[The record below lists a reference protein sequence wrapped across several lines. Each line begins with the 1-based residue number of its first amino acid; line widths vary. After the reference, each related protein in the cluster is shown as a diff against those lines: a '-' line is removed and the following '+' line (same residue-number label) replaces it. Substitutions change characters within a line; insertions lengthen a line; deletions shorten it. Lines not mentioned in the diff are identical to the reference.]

1 MKDNKKIGGVA
12 QKIVSTVFFLV
23 TFAVLVYLYITVKYL
38 PFFLAAILVIMP
50 VTVNIFLHLFACKIP
65 SKKPEKKVFEE
76 GTKKS
81 KKFFSKCG
89 YIIKLCVYGI
99 ATAYNNTHKILQ
111 IIFII
116 GSFAGFQVL
125 FGIMLTKLTS
135 LYNPLNFVYP
145 IIFVILFVISIII
158 DKWIKHSEPENE
170 RTGAFF
176 HNSRVFFYLT
186 RVSLLFL
193 SIATVIKLLNFGE
206 LQKYLYYAL
215 IVVFYYA
222 SVLMLVSLV
231 VAFIK
236 KELTEKPK
244 IVIPLPFAGKDKN
257 DLSVLSFLE
266 NNTGITMRGLWSMK
280 LIKQIVP
287 YTVIAVA
294 ALFWISTGI
303 VQVESYQEAAVYR
316 MGVLQPET
324 LKPGIHLT
332 FPAPFDKVEYY
343 DTQKVNKV
351 SIGYVAKEDMDNL
364 WTGTHGS
371 SEHKLLLGDGNELV
385 SINLKIEYKISDLH
399 TYITKSSAPASVL
412 EAHAY
417 DLITQRVIVTNLE
430 TLLAVDRGAFTSEFK
445 EDLVEN
451 IEKHSIGIEIVS
463 VVMESIHPPLDIAN
477 IYQGVIGAE
486 IEAEETVKRAEDA
499 AEVTLTNANSVKEE
513 TINKAKAESYTKVAA
528 ATSSVSE
535 FMASVEADNE
545 NRDAYRYYKYLD
557 AISQSYGK
565 SNLILVGDGVDSSKI
580 YFGNVGNS
588 VLAGSN
594 STTTE
599 NTTQSTQTESVT

>member
-1 MKDNKKIGGVA
+1 MKLNNKIGGAA
-12 QKIVSTVFFLV
+12 QKIISTVFFLV
-23 TFAVLVYLYITVKYL
+23 TFICLLYLYLTVKYL
-38 PFFLAAILVIMP
+38 PFFMASIIVMMP
-50 VTVNIFLHLFACKIP
+50 VAVNIFLHLFACKIP
-65 SKKPEKKVFEE
+65 FSKPIKKTFEDDV
-76 GTKKS
+76 KKS
-81 KKFFSKCG
+81 KRIFSSVG
-89 YIIKLCVYGI
+89 YAIKLAAYGI
-99 ATAYNNTHKILQ
+99 SAAYNKSHKILQ
-111 IIFII
+111 IIFAL
-116 GSFAGFQVL
+116 GAFAGFQIA
-125 FGIMLTKLTS
+125 FGMMILKLTS
-135 LYNPLNFVYP
+135 LYNPLNFLYP
-145 IIFVILFVISIII
+145 IIFAILFVVSIII
-158 DKWIKHSEPENE
+158 DKWIKHSEAENG
-170 RTGAFF
+170 RTEAFF

-186 RVSLLFL
+186 RLSLLL
-193 SIATVIKLLNFGE
+193 LTIATVIKLLNFGE

-222 SVLMLVSLV
+222 SVLMLISLV
-231 VAFIK
+231 VCFIK

-244 IVIPLPFAGKDKN
+244 IIIPLPFAGKDKN

-332 FPAPFDKVEYY
+332 LPAPFDKVEYY

-351 SIGYVAKEDMDNL
+351 SIGYVANEDMDNL

-385 SINLKIEYKISDLH
+385 SINLKIEYKINDLH

-451 IEKHSIGIEIVS
+451 IEKHNIGIEIVS

-513 TINKAKAESYTKVAA
+513 TINKAKAESYAKVAA

>member
-23 TFAVLVYLYITVKYL
+23 TFAALLYLYITVKYL

-50 VTVNIFLHLFACKIP
+50 VTVNIFLHLFACKMP

-89 YIIKLCVYGI
+89 YIIKLCAYGI

-111 IIFII
+111 ITFII

-222 SVLMLVSLV
+222 SLLMLVSLV

-332 FPAPFDKVEYY
+332 LPAPFDKVEYY

-385 SINLKIEYKISDLH
+385 SINLKIEYKINDLH

-451 IEKHSIGIEIVS
+451 IEKHNIGIEIVS

-513 TINKAKAESYTKVAA
+513 TINKAKAESYAKVAA

>member
-1 MKDNKKIGGVA
+1 MKANPKIGGVA
-12 QKIVSTVFFLV
+12 QKIISTVFFIV
-23 TFAVLVYLYITVKYL
+23 TFAFLLYLYFTVKYL
-38 PFFLAAILVIMP
+38 PFFLAAIIIIMP
-50 VTVNIFLHLFACKIP
+50 VAVNIFLHLFACKIP

-81 KKFFSKCG
+81 KKFFSNFWYG
-89 YIIKLCVYGI
+89 IKLCAYGI
-99 ATAYNNTHKILQ
+99 SVAYNKSHKILQ
-111 IIFII
+111 IIFVV
-116 GSFAGFQVL
+116 GTFVTFQIL
-125 FGIMLTKLTS
+125 FGMMLMKLTS
-135 LYNPLNFVYP
+135 LYNPLNFLYP

-158 DKWIKHSEPENE
+158 DKWIKHSEPLNE
-170 RTGAFF
+170 RTEAFF

-186 RVSLLFL
+186 RLSLLLL
-193 SIATVIKLLNFGE
+193 SIATVIKLLNFAE

-215 IVVFYYA
+215 IVIFYYA

-236 KELTEKPK
+236 KQLTEKPK

-280 LIKQIVP
+280 LIKQVIP

-303 VQVESYQEAAVYR
+303 IQVESYQEAAVYR
-316 MGVLQPET
+316 LGVLQPEA

-332 FPAPFDKVEYY
+332 LPAPFDKVEYY

-351 SIGYVAKEDMDNL
+351 TIGYVAKEDTDNL

-371 SEHKLLLGDGNELV
+371 SEHKLLLGGGNELV
-385 SINLKIEYKISDLH
+385 SINLKIEYKIDDLH
-399 TYITKSSAPASVL
+399 TYITTSSSPASVL

-417 DLITQRVIVTNLE
+417 DLITQRVIVTDLE

-445 EDLVEN
+445 ADL
-451 IEKHSIGIEIVS
+451 EKILNEHNIGIKLVS
-463 VVMESIHPPLDIAN
+463 VVMESIHPPLEIAS

-486 IEAEETVKRAEDA
+486 IQAEEIVKRAENSA
-499 AEVTLTNANSVKEE
+499 TVKVTEAKATKE
-513 TINKAKAESYTKVAA
+513 TVINKAKSENYTNVAA
-528 ATSSVSE
+528 ATANVSE
-535 FMASVEADNE
+535 FMASVEANKE
-545 NRDAYRYYKYLD
+545 NKDAYQYYKYLD
-557 AISQSYGK
+557 ALTQSYGK

-580 YFGNVGNS
+580 YFGNIGS
-588 VLAGSN
+588 GVLAGSATNN
-594 STTTE
+594 SQ
-599 NTTQSTQTESVT
+599 NGTQTDQTESVT

>member
-23 TFAVLVYLYITVKYL
+23 TFAALLYLYITVKYL

-89 YIIKLCVYGI
+89 YIIKLCAYGI

-332 FPAPFDKVEYY
+332 LPAPFDKVEYY

-451 IEKHSIGIEIVS
+451 IEKHNIGIEIVS

-513 TINKAKAESYTKVAA
+513 TINKAKAESYAKVAA

-545 NRDAYRYYKYLD
+545 NRDAYRYYKYLN

-594 STTTE
+594 SATTV